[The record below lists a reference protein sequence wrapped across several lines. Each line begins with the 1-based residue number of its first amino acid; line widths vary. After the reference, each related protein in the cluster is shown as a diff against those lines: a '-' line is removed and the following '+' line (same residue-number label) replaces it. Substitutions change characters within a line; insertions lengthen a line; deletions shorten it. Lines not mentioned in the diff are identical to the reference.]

1 LPIPYLPVP
10 HAPCPIPHALKT
22 MFLTQTVPRQREIIE
37 VVLRNGWDYMRR
49 LLTGGKADEPQLP
62 TPAVLKNILVDLG
75 PVYVKLGQLL
85 STRPD
90 LLSAA
95 YIEELSTL
103 QDEVPPVS
111 WAEIEV
117 VIRKQLKKPL
127 EETFTTI
134 NPVPVAAGSIAQT
147 HRATLKDGREVALK
161 VQRPGI
167 DLTIA
172 QDIALIQGIADL
184 VARTDFGQTYEIKS
198 IAEEFTKALEAELD
212 FTLEAGFTDQ
222 LRRNL
227 SRSRWFDPQQ
237 IVVAQ
242 IYWDLTTEKLMV
254 MEWLDGTPLLSAD
267 IGSDNNA
274 QDAVTERNAITTLL
288 FRAFFQQLYID
299 GFFHADPH
307 PGNLFYLQ
315 DSRVALLDCGMVGR
329 LDPRT
334 QQILTEM
341 LLAIVDLDAGRCA
354 QLTLQLADSN
364 QPVILSRLE
373 NDYDRMLRKYYNV
386 SLTDINFSQII
397 YEILQ
402 VARNNKIRLPS
413 NMGLYAKTLANL
425 EGVARTFN
433 PEVNLFDEIQPLITD
448 LFRRQLLG
456 DNPVR
461 SLLRTAL
468 DLKSLS
474 LQSPRQIELLLDRV
488 TSETL
493 QWNLSLRGL
502 DGVRRTMDDAANRL
516 SFSIL
521 VGSLIMGAAI
531 ISNNAQT
538 KQLTF
543 ISSVFF
549 AAASLLGLW
558 LIISILRSGRLK

>member
-1 LPIPYLPVP
+1 
-10 HAPCPIPHALKT
+10 

-49 LLTGGKADEPQLP
+49 LLTGGQADEPQLP

-95 YIEELSTL
+95 YIEELSSL
-103 QDEVPPVS
+103 QDEVPPVPWS
-111 WAEIEV
+111 EIEV
-117 VIRKQLKKPL
+117 LIPQQLKRPL
-127 EETFTTI
+127 AEIFSI
-134 NPVPVAAGSIAQT
+134 VNHVPVAAGSIAQT
-147 HRATLKDGREVALK
+147 HRATLVDGREVALK

-167 DLTIA
+167 DLTVT

-184 VARTDFGQTYEIKS
+184 VARTEFGQTYEIKA
-198 IAEEFTKALEAELD
+198 IAAEFTKALEDELD
-212 FTLEAGFTDQ
+212 FTREAGFTEQ
-222 LRRNL
+222 LRGNL
-227 SRSRWFDPQQ
+227 SRSRWFDPTQL
-237 IVVAQ
+237 VVAQ
-242 IYWDLTTEKLMV
+242 IFWELTTQKLLV
-254 MEWLDGTPLLSAD
+254 MEWLDGVPLL
-267 IGSDNNA
+267 
-274 QDAVTERNAITTLL
+274 DANLIPQEKGNDAHTQRREITTLL

-307 PGNLFYLQ
+307 PGNLFYLA
-315 DSRVALLDCGMVGR
+315 DGRIALLDCGMVGR
-329 LDPRT
+329 IDPRT

-341 LLAIVDLDAGRCA
+341 LLAIIDLDAGRCA
-354 QLTLQLADSN
+354 QLTLQLADSSG
-364 QPVILSRLE
+364 PVILSRLQ
-373 NDYDRMLRKYYNV
+373 NDYDRMLRKYHHV
-386 SLTDINFSQII
+386 SLSDMNFSHII

-402 VARNNKIRLPS
+402 LARENKIRLPS

-425 EGVARTFN
+425 EGVARVFN
-433 PEVNLFDEIQPLITD
+433 PQVNLFDEIQPLITD
-448 LFRRQLLG
+448 LFRRQILG
-456 DNPVR
+456 SNPLP

-468 DLKSLS
+468 DIKSLS
-474 LQSPRQIELLLDRV
+474 LQSPRQIELLLERV

-493 QWNLSLRGL
+493 QWNLSLGGL
-502 DGVRRTMDDAANRL
+502 DGMRRTLDDAANRL

-531 ISNNAQT
+531 ISTKAQT
-538 KQLTF
+538 TQLSF
-543 ISSVFF
+543 LSSVLF

-558 LIISILRSGRLK
+558 LVISILRSGRLK

>member
-1 LPIPYLPVP
+1 
-10 HAPCPIPHALKT
+10 

-37 VVLRNGWDYMRR
+37 VLFRNGWDYMRR

-75 PVYVKLGQLL
+75 PVYIKLGQLL

-90 LLSAA
+90 LLSGS

-103 QDEVPPVS
+103 QDEVPPVAWS
-111 WAEIEV
+111 EIEV
-117 VIRKQLKKPL
+117 LIRQQLKQPL

-147 HRATLKDGREVALK
+147 HRAILKDGREVALK

-167 DLTIA
+167 DVTVA
-172 QDIALIQGIADL
+172 RDIALIQGIADL
-184 VARTDFGQTYEIKS
+184 VARTEFGQSYEIKS
-198 IAEEFTKALEAELD
+198 IADEFVKALEAELD
-212 FTLEAGFTDQ
+212 FTREASYTDE
-222 LRRNL
+222 LRQNL
-227 SRSRWFDPQQ
+227 SMSRWFDPNQ
-237 IVVAQ
+237 IVVAK
-242 IYWDLTTEKLMV
+242 IYWDLTTQKLLV
-254 MEWLDGTPLLSAD
+254 MEWLDGVPLLAAD
-267 IGSDNNA
+267 LNNQNGKTPA
-274 QDAVTERNAITTLL
+274 IERQEITTLL

-307 PGNLFYLQ
+307 PGNIFYLK
-315 DSRVALLDCGMVGR
+315 DGRVALIDCGMMGR

-341 LLAIVDLDAGRCA
+341 LLAIVDLDARRCA
-354 QLTLQLADSN
+354 QLTLQLADSE

-373 NDYDRMLRKYYNV
+373 NDYDRMLRKYYNLNL
-386 SLTDINFSQII
+386 SQMNFSQII
-397 YEILQ
+397 YELLQ

-425 EGVARTFN
+425 EGVARSFN
-433 PEVNLFDEIQPLITD
+433 PELNFIDEIQPLITD
-448 LFRRQLLG
+448 LFRRHLFG
-456 DNPVR
+456 EAPVR

-468 DLKSLS
+468 DLKTLS
-474 LQSPRQIELLLDRV
+474 LQSPRQIEFLLDRV

-493 QWNLSLRGL
+493 QWNLNIRGL
-502 DGVRRTMDDAANRL
+502 DSLRRTTDDAANRL

-531 ISNNAQT
+531 ISSNART
-538 KQLTF
+538 PEFSLL
-543 ISSVFF
+543 SNVLF
-549 AAASLLGLW
+549 ATASLLGLW
-558 LIISILRSGRLK
+558 LIISILRSGRLR

>member
-1 LPIPYLPVP
+1 
-10 HAPCPIPHALKT
+10 
-22 MFLTQTVPRQREIIE
+22 MFLTQTVPRQREIVE
-37 VVLRNGWDYMRR
+37 VLFRNGWDYMRR

-90 LLSAA
+90 LLSGS

-111 WAEIEV
+111 WSEIEV
-117 VIRKQLKKPL
+117 LIRQQLKQPL

-167 DLTIA
+167 DVTVA
-172 QDIALIQGIADL
+172 GDIALIQGIADL
-184 VARTDFGQTYEIKS
+184 VARTEFGQSYEIKS
-198 IAEEFTKALEAELD
+198 IAEEFVKALEAELD
-212 FTLEAGFTDQ
+212 FRLEASYTDD

-227 SRSRWFDPQQ
+227 SASRWFDPNQ
-237 IVVAQ
+237 IKVAQ
-242 IYWDLTTEKLMV
+242 IYWDLTTQKLLV
-254 MEWLDGTPLLSAD
+254 MEWLDGVPLLSANLSSQNGKSP
-267 IGSDNNA
+267 I
-274 QDAVTERNAITTLL
+274 VERQEITTLL

-307 PGNLFYLQ
+307 PGNIFYLK
-315 DSRVALLDCGMVGR
+315 DGRIALIDCGMMGR

-341 LLAIVDLDAGRCA
+341 LLAIVDLDAQRCA

-373 NDYDRMLRKYYNV
+373 NDYDRMLRKYYN
-386 SLTDINFSQII
+386 LNLAQMNFSQII
-397 YEILQ
+397 YELLQ

-425 EGVARTFN
+425 EGVARSFN
-433 PEVNLFDEIQPLITD
+433 PDLNFIDEIQPLITD
-448 LFRRQLLG
+448 LFRRQLFG
-456 DNPVR
+456 ESPVR

-493 QWNLSLRGL
+493 QWNLNVRGL
-502 DGVRRTMDDAANRL
+502 DSLRRTTDDAANRL

-531 ISNNAQT
+531 ISSNARTPQFSLLSNVLFAT
-538 KQLTF
+538 ATF
-543 ISSVFF
+543 
-549 AAASLLGLW
+549 LGLW
-558 LIISILRSGRLK
+558 LVISILRSGRLR

>member
-1 LPIPYLPVP
+1 
-10 HAPCPIPHALKT
+10 

-90 LLSAA
+90 LLSAP
-95 YIEELSTL
+95 YIDELSTL
-103 QDEVPPVS
+103 QDEVPPVP
-111 WAEIEV
+111 WAEIEI
-117 VIRKQLKKPL
+117 VIRKQLKRPL
-127 EETFTTI
+127 EETFRTV

-147 HRATLKDGREVALK
+147 HRATLADGREVALK

-167 DLTIA
+167 DTTIA

-184 VARTDFGQTYEIKS
+184 VARTEFGQTYDIKS
-198 IAEEFTKALEAELD
+198 TAAEFTKALEAELD
-212 FTLEAGFTDQ
+212 FTREATHTDQ

-227 SRSRWFDPQQ
+227 AQSRWYDPTQ
-237 IVVAQ
+237 IVVAE
-242 IYWDLTTEKLMV
+242 IYWHLTTEKLLV
-254 MEWLDGTPLLSAD
+254 MEWLDGVPLLSAD
-267 IGSDNNA
+267 LSSNQNGKDPIA
-274 QDAVTERNAITTLL
+274 KRQDLTTLL

-307 PGNLFYLQ
+307 PGNLFYLT
-315 DSRVALLDCGMVGR
+315 DGRIALLDCGMVGR

-354 QLTLQLADSN
+354 QLTLQLADST
-364 QPVILSRLE
+364 QTVILSRLE

-433 PEVNLFDEIQPLITD
+433 PEVNLFDEIKPLITD

-468 DLKSLS
+468 DIKSLS

-531 ISNNAQT
+531 ITTRATTS
-538 KQLTF
+538 QLSF
-543 ISSVFF
+543 ISSVLF
-549 AAASLLGLW
+549 AVASLLGLW
-558 LIISILRSGRLK
+558 LIISILRSGRLR

>member
-1 LPIPYLPVP
+1 
-10 HAPCPIPHALKT
+10 

-90 LLSAA
+90 LLSAG
-95 YIEELSTL
+95 YIDELSTL
-103 QDEVPPVS
+103 QDEVPPVP
-111 WAEIEV
+111 WTEIE
-117 VIRKQLKKPL
+117 ILLRQQLKAPL
-127 EETFTTI
+127 EQTFKTV

-147 HRATLKDGREVALK
+147 HRATLIDGREVALK

-167 DLTIA
+167 DLTVA

-184 VARTDFGQTYEIKS
+184 VARTDFGKTYEIKS

-212 FTLEAGFTDQ
+212 FKREAGYTDQ

-227 SRSRWFDPQQ
+227 SHSKWFDPQQ

-242 IYWDLTTEKLMV
+242 IYWELTTEKLMV
-254 MEWLDGTPLLSAD
+254 MEWLEGVPILSARLN
-267 IGSDNNA
+267 SNNNG
-274 QDAVTERNAITTLL
+274 QDSVTERKAITTLL

-307 PGNLFYLQ
+307 PGNLFYLV
-315 DSRVALLDCGMVGR
+315 DGRIALLDCGMVGR

-341 LLAIVDLDAGRCA
+341 LLAIVDLDAQRCA
-354 QLTLQLADSN
+354 QLTLQLADSS
-364 QPVILSRLE
+364 QPVILARLE
-373 NDYDRMLRKYYNV
+373 NDYDRMLRKYLNV
-386 SLTDINFSQII
+386 NLSEINFSRVI
-397 YEILQ
+397 YEIFQ

-425 EGVARTFN
+425 EGLARGFN
-433 PEVNLFDEIQPLITD
+433 PELNFVDEVQPLLTD
-448 LFRRQLLG
+448 LFRRQLVG
-456 DNPVR
+456 ENPMR

-468 DLKSLS
+468 DIKSLS

-531 ISNNAQT
+531 ISNHAQT
-538 KQLTF
+538 SQLSFLST
-543 ISSVFF
+543 ILF
-549 AAASLLGLW
+549 AVASFLGLW
-558 LIISILRSGRLK
+558 LIVSILRSGRLK